1 MANPPL
7 VLRPTADNIPDKAQE
22 LLPRPSQKTLAEM
35 TGLSESD
42 LSRCLNDDQA
52 VLLQLLWQT
61 VADLDQVLAWDG
73 SLGGP
78 S

>member
-1 MANPPL
+1 M
-7 VLRPTADNIPDKAQE
+7 
-22 LLPRPSQKTLAEM
+22 PRPSQKTLAEM